1 MINFHWKELKY
12 RFYYCC
18 FSFIITSIIIW
29 HFKFQILFRI
39 TDLNLI
45 FTSLT
50 EAFEQYIYFTL
61 LLSFIFNLPLFIYH
75 YLLFLLPGLYLFEF
89 KNILYNIIKYFIL
102 FIFFYYLL
110 FTYIFDNIIN
120 FFTDFESDYLLL
132 NLKIKDFLTFFNSF
146 IFLFLFVFILIFI
159 EFNLNNKRKFIYL
172 GLIIIIAFITPP
184 DIFSLIISIIP
195 LFILIEINYF
205 IKLIN
210 KI

>member
-1 MINFHWKELKY
+1 MIDFHWKELKY
-12 RFYYCC
+12 RFYYCN
-18 FSFIITSIIIW
+18 FSFIITCIIIW
-29 HFKFQILFRI
+29 YFKFQILFAI

-75 YLLFLLPGLYLFEF
+75 YLLFLLPGLYIFEF

-102 FIFFYYLL
+102 FILFYYLL

-146 IFLFLFVFILIFI
+146 IFLFLFIFILPFI
-159 EFNLNNKRKFIYL
+159 EFNLNNKRKIIYL

-184 DIFSLIISIIP
+184 DLFSLIISIIP
-195 LFILIEINYF
+195 LFILIELNYF

-210 KI
+210 K